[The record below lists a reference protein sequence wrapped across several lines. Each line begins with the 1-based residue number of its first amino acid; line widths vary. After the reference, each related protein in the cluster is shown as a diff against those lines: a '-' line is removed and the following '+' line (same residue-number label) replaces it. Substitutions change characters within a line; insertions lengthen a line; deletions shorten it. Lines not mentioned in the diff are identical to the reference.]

1 MSNFTHPWHI
11 KRAVETLKSGGI
23 IAYPTEAVWGVGCD
37 PWNRSAVERLLRLK
51 SRAMDKGLILACGE
65 MDQLSFLLHGLT
77 PEKHQIL
84 SDSWPGPNTWLVPD
98 TSHVIPQWIK
108 GSHDTVAVRV
118 SKHSLIRNITA
129 LFGRPIVSTSA
140 NPAGAEPAMNAL
152 RIRQYFGR
160 QIDYLVPG
168 AMGGEKQPS
177 RIRSLDTGLVI
188 RR

>member
-11 KRAVETLKSGGI
+11 KRAVETLKLGGV
-23 IAYPTEAVWGVGCD
+23 IAYPTEAVWGLGCD
-37 PWNRSAVERLLRLK
+37 PWNRVAVERLLQHK
-51 SRAMDKGLILACGE
+51 SRAMNKGLILACGE
-65 MDQLSFLLHGLT
+65 MDQLRFLLHDLT
-77 PEKHQIL
+77 LEKQQIL

-98 TSHVIPQWIK
+98 RSHVIPQWIK

-118 SKHSLIRNITA
+118 SKHLLIKNITE